1 MISIQ
6 TIFSSV
12 SSLPLLYL
20 VLSRMK
26 QKLLELGANT
36 IATLPKLFKSKSSY
50 DGKTHVH
57 VSDFFDGL
65 SSYGLKIVK
74 EEAVLICRFFD
85 RDGTENI
92 DFEEFLFA
100 LRGKPNEE
108 RQAVIDLVYSK
119 VDKNHVGYAEATE
132 LRKVFNC
139 VKHPRYL
146 NGELSEDQIFYLY
159 LKNFSNNGKGQVTKK
174 EWDDYYAGISVAVDD
189 DAHFIRLIKNQFKVE

>member
-1 MISIQ
+1 M
-6 TIFSSV
+6 
-12 SSLPLLYL
+12 
-20 VLSRMK
+20 
-26 QKLLELGANT
+26 
-36 IATLPKLFKSKSSY
+36 
-50 DGKTHVH
+50 
-57 VSDFFDGL
+57 SDFFDGL

-119 VDKNHVGYAEATE
+119 FDKNHVGYAEATE

>member
-1 MISIQ
+1 
-6 TIFSSV
+6 
-12 SSLPLLYL
+12 
-20 VLSRMK
+20 MK

-119 VDKNHVGYAEATE
+119 FDKNHVGYAEATE

-139 VKHPRYL
+139 VKHPRYI